1 MRNPILAL
9 RLIALLAAPGLAL
22 AAGQHAHPAP
32 TTVPAASAPAHR
44 YATDATL
51 RQQMRVI
58 RSQVAAIASAQ
69 QRGEAQPVVQG
80 AARITAAVN
89 TIIVSCKLPPDSD
102 AALHEI
108 IGPILQHAAALKAHP
123 AGADAVVGLRH
134 ELASYARAFS
144 DPGFAVPAK

>member
-1 MRNPILAL
+1 MRNPILTL
-9 RLIALLAAPGLAL
+9 GLIALLAAPGVAL
-22 AAGQHAHPAP
+22 AARQHAHPAP
-32 TTVPAASAPAHR
+32 TAMPPASAPAHG

-58 RSQVAAIASAQ
+58 RSEVDAIASAQ

-80 AARITAAVN
+80 AVRITAAVN
-89 TIIVSCKLPPDSD
+89 TIIVNCKLPPDSD

-108 IGPILQHAAALKAHP
+108 IGPILQHAAALKTRP

-134 ELASYARAFS
+134 ELASYAREFS
-144 DPGFAVPAK
+144 DPGFASPAK